1 MASMKLTIPQQLASA
16 ALVPLLIGAAMGHPA
31 PAVAAPAKHGQDA
44 TKAVTKPDRPDP
56 MGRARDLYNQGHY
69 EGAIESATQA
79 RENPFTRD
87 AALLILGR
95 AGLERYRYTA
105 DPTDLTHAREALRAV
120 DASMLSTRDRTDLLV
135 GVGEA
140 LYFDEAYRPAAD
152 VFESMLDGDTNL
164 SAVARDQVLDWW
176 ATATDRYVRNLPAPE
191 RADAYDHLID
201 HMEGELRRDSGSA
214 AAAYWLAAASF
225 ARGRVER
232 AWNAAIS
239 GWVRGLMTADRGAAL
254 RPDLDRLVREA
265 IIPERVRRL
274 PVAGT
279 KEGEQAT
286 AGMLAEWELVKE
298 KWSAK

>member
-16 ALVPLLIGAAMGHPA
+16 GLALVLAAAPLQAAP
-31 PAVAAPAKHGQDA
+31 PAVREGREAS
-44 TKAVTKPDRPDP
+44 KPDRPDP
-56 MGRARDLYNQGHY
+56 MARARDLYNQGHY
-69 EGAIESATQA
+69 EGAIESAKQA
-79 RENPFTRD
+79 QANPFTKD

-95 AGLERYRYTA
+95 AGLERFRYTA
-105 DPTDLTHAREALRAV
+105 DPNDLTHAREALRAV

-176 ATATDRYVRNLPAPE
+176 ATATDRYVRNLPATE
-191 RADAYDHLID
+191 RADAYDHLIE

-239 GWVRGLMTADRGAAL
+239 GWVRGLMTPDRGAAL

>member
-1 MASMKLTIPQQLASA
+1 MARMKLTISQRLASA
-16 ALVPLLIGAAMGHPA
+16 GLTLLLTVACAGAAL
-31 PAVAAPAKHGQDA
+31 AAA
-44 TKAVTKPDRPDP
+44 TNGRDPSKPERPDP
-56 MGRARDLYNQGHY
+56 MARARALYNQGHY

-79 RENPFTRD
+79 RENPDTRD

-95 AGLERYRYTA
+95 AGLERFRYTA
-105 DPTDLTHAREALRAV
+105 DPNDLTHAREALRAV

-140 LYFDEAYRPAAD
+140 LYFDEQFRPAAD
-152 VFESMLDGDTNL
+152 VFESMLDGDTDL

-176 ATATDRYVRNLPAPE
+176 ATATDRYVRNLPTSE
-191 RADAYDHLID
+191 RGDAYDHLID

-214 AAAYWLAAASF
+214 AAAYWLAAAAF
-225 ARGRVER
+225 ARGKVER

-239 GWVRGLMTADRGAAL
+239 GWVRGLMTPDRGAAL

>member
-1 MASMKLTIPQQLASA
+1 
-16 ALVPLLIGAAMGHPA
+16 
-31 PAVAAPAKHGQDA
+31 
-44 TKAVTKPDRPDP
+44 
-56 MGRARDLYNQGHY
+56 
-69 EGAIESATQA
+69 
-79 RENPFTRD
+79 
-87 AALLILGR
+87 
-95 AGLERYRYTA
+95 
-105 DPTDLTHAREALRAV
+105 
-120 DASMLSTRDRTDLLV
+120 MLSARDRTDLLV

-164 SAVARDQVLDWW
+164 SPVARDQVLDWW
-176 ATATDRYVRNLPAPE
+176 ATATDRYVRNLPAAD
-191 RADAYDHLID
+191 RAAAYDHLID

-225 ARGRVER
+225 ARGHVDR

-239 GWVRGLMTADRGAAL
+239 GWVRALMTPDRGAAL

-279 KEGEQAT
+279 PEGEQAT
-286 AGMLAEWELVKE
+286 AGMLAEWELLKE
-298 KWSAK
+298 KWSSK

>member
-1 MASMKLTIPQQLASA
+1 MACMKLTSPQRLASA
-16 ALVPLLIGAAMGHPA
+16 GLAWLLIA
-31 PAVAAPAKHGQDA
+31 PVAATPAAASTGANRGGPEALKS
-44 TKAVTKPDRPDP
+44 DRPDA
-56 MGRARDLYNQGHY
+56 MSRARELYNQGHY
-69 EGAIESATQA
+69 EGAIESAKQA
-79 RENPFTRD
+79 QINPFTKD

-95 AGLERYRYTA
+95 AGLERFRYTA
-105 DPTDLTHAREALRAV
+105 DPTDLMHAREALRAV

-176 ATATDRYVRNLPAPE
+176 ATATDRYVRNLPPTE
-191 RADAYDHLID
+191 RAASYEHLIE

-279 KEGEQAT
+279 KEGEQAA
-286 AGMLAEWELVKE
+286 AGMLAEWDLVKE